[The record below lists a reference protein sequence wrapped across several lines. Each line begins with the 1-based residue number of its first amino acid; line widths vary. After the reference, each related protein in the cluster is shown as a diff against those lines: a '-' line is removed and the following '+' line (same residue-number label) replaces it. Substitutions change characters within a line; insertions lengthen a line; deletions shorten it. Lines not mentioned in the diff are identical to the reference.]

1 MVCLY
6 RRVGQLLICK
16 DAYGF
21 KLRVGTIV
29 LTFSG
34 PAAKLISILALGR
47 LALDGFNVSDVR
59 LANLLLLFKGLE
71 MEGSM
76 IKTLLE
82 VLLALAKP
90 FTHQLLPVHLSPGE
104 VHGEPGAKNRDH
116 TARPLGQHCEHLLA
130 KLSIHNFNVSQAK
143 LVKFSGVQLEIGFLS
158 LRHSF
163 NFLCFLFK
171 DLQGPLKA
179 NHLEVH
185 AIHIVLNA
193 EEAVLI
199 LILGLELEA
208 FRALG
213 KAREVL
219 IEHILIECG
228 ILLIGSS
235 SEAEGSREVLRHLK
249 VRVGYL
255 GEIVS
260 LELRQGLA

>member
-6 RRVGQLLICK
+6 RRIGQLLICK
-16 DAYGF
+16 DAYRF
-21 KLRVGTIV
+21 KLGVSTV
-29 LTFSG
+29 KLAFSG
-34 PAAKLISILALGR
+34 PSAELISIFALGR
-47 LALDGFNVSDVR
+47 LALDGFNVSNVR
-59 LANLLLLFKGLE
+59 LANLLLLFEGLE

-76 IKTLLE
+76 IKTLLK

-90 FTHQLLPVHLSPGE
+90 FTHQLLSVHLSSGE
-104 VHGEPGAKNRDH
+104 VHSEPRAKDRDH
-116 TARPLGQHCEHLLA
+116 PAWSLGQHCEHLLA
-130 KLSIHNFNVSQAK
+130 KLSIYDFNMSQAK
-143 LVKFSGVQLEIGFLS
+143 FVEFSGVQLEIGFLS

-171 DLQGPLKA
+171 DLQGPLET

-185 AIHIVLNA
+185 SIHVVLNA
-193 EEAVLI
+193 EEAVLV

-213 KAREVL
+213 KAGEVL

-235 SEAEGSREVLRHLK
+235 SEAKGPREVLRHLK

-255 GEIVS
+255 CEIVS
-260 LELRQGLA
+260 LEL